1 MNKIFKVIWSKARC
15 CYIVA
20 SELANGNSKVGTSG
34 AVRKARRSAT
44 GLCALQIALLS
55 SFIAFAPMNDAF
67 AAVEEITGMGN
78 IVATTDT
85 DGKAIITIKDDVTFT
100 SVTAGTVTVGGTTI
114 NSSGISTNGKI
125 TGVMAGTANTDAVN
139 YEQLTTTN
147 TNVSNL
153 TDRMGTAE
161 GDIATNTTAISALDA
176 RMGTAE
182 STLKYFKANSSG
194 TSDDAVATGLDSI
207 AIGKNANSIGVNSIT
222 MGKGAAT
229 NGAGAIA
236 IGDTSNADEE
246 DAIAI
251 GKEAEALG
259 VSSIAMG
266 DGAQGRDVNAI
277 ALGTGADAK
286 KEDSVAIG
294 TASTTTGVGG
304 VAVGKGTTAGVDGVA
319 LGTSTSAGGNAVALG
334 NTSSATGSSAAMGNN
349 AVAGGASTIAIG
361 SGSRTAGAN
370 DIAMGTGAGVGTTGG
385 DSANL
390 QHDRIAIGTN
400 AGQNGSGNENIALG
414 YKAGNDVDGD
424 GNVAI
429 GSMAGTNVNG
439 DYNTSIGYMA
449 NTEVD
454 SSGNVISSIGSHTT
468 AIGAHTIAVAGA
480 TAVGDRAKATGEN
493 SVAVGYGAKAEG
505 GSAIAIGQT
514 AQASDN
520 SIALGDASFA
530 NQSISSGISYL
541 TNVVAGS
548 SGVVSVGSDTVKRR
562 IVNVAD
568 GSEGNDAVNVNQLKA
583 AQTKVA
589 EFIGGNVTLA
599 ADGSYTSITL
609 KDTSNVE
616 HTYSTLA
623 EAMGAVTTGQIE
635 VATAGVVKYSDANQ
649 TNIILGDG
657 TATGGATISKLKDA
671 TKADQAV
678 NLGQMNTAIE
688 ASRIKY
694 YSVNSTISANRDN
707 SGAAGLNSMAIG
719 PAAKAEGEQ
728 SISLGINTK
737 SEGRNSIVIG
747 NAESPT
753 TTKQAVAYNESGI
766 AIGTA
771 ASSRGEHSIA
781 FGYYAETEPQNSDLT
796 SHDAI
801 AIGTK
806 AQATADRAVA
816 LGKEAVASAKD
827 AFAQGSNAAA
837 QGEQSIAVGT
847 DSNVEGPKSMAV
859 GSKNTVDGAS
869 SGAFGTTMNGGNG
882 AANNVAGDNTYVVGN
897 ANGTVSANNSSIIGN
912 ENKLGDSYLG
922 TDGLRHG
929 VPADKVGILGSDNKV
944 TASESSVIG
953 YNNTLGK
960 EGTNTYNFAVKSGV
974 MGSDNIVTG
983 DGNRVIGN
991 DNNDG
996 DKSQVFIL
1004 GNSVTAG
1011 LANSVYLGDSSSYVV
1026 AGTTTSGDQAYGS
1039 LTVGTTTYNFAGAT
1053 PAGVVTVGGIGSE
1066 RRIQNVAAGLV
1077 TAGSTDAVNG
1087 SQLYALTRPL
1097 KFKGDNSTV
1106 ISRGS
1111 DEQLNIV
1118 GGANQANLSDNN
1130 IGVIGDGT
1138 TLNIKLAKD
1147 LTGLTSVTTGTTVMN
1162 NNGITMGGG
1171 VSLTTTDG
1179 LNNGGKTI
1187 TNVAPG
1193 TAGTDAV
1200 NVNQLNTA
1208 ATKATTTVSAGSNI
1222 NVTPTTAADGHT
1234 EYNVKLKD
1242 TVTLGTGVNQVTMDG
1257 TTGTISAGT
1266 GTNQVVFN
1274 GVTGQGSVGK
1284 VNINGSVGRVGGL
1297 TNTDWGPGYTMV
1309 SGQAATED
1317 QLQKATQGLTN
1328 AGLNFAGNTGS
1339 TNKKLGET
1347 MTIQGGYTGTAASDE
1362 NVKTVVNTDGTMSI
1376 QLAKDA
1382 KFDSVT
1388 TGDTVINNNGL
1399 TIGTGATAIII
1410 NKGNINMGDNI
1421 IHGVADGVDG
1431 KDAVNK
1437 DQLDKAAAGS
1447 KTTVSAGSNIYVT
1460 KTDGADGE
1468 PDNYEVSLKDK
1479 ITLGTT
1485 PENQVTIDGTTGTIS
1500 AGANIAF
1507 NGVTGMGNIGNIKF
1521 DGSGSVGE
1529 ISGLTNTTIVAGV
1542 TGEGTRAGVAATEG
1556 QLKALN
1562 NIIDGGLNF
1571 AGDDYVSTDSNTVI
1585 NKKLGEQL
1593 NIIGGETTLASGGP
1607 AKNIKTAKNAAG
1619 DLEIILGSELE
1630 LNKVTMGNTYLDEN
1644 GLYFGG
1650 YGPTNVYLTKDGGL
1664 HNGGYTITG
1673 VGNGIND
1680 DDAVNMS
1687 QLKDATA
1694 VATTTVS
1701 DGKNTTV
1708 TSKLNDN
1715 GSTDYQ
1721 VNLNDNSTLGSQDGT
1736 GNYVNINGTDGKI
1749 VVAGEN
1755 GNKITID
1762 GNKGEIGGLTNTDFV
1777 VGTTGEGD
1785 RAGVAA
1791 TEGQLKDIYDNL
1803 DGKIEQNKTD
1813 ITNLDNR
1820 VTKNEGDIANI
1831 QGDIEK
1837 IENRVTKV
1845 EGDTIKSGAI
1855 DENTGKI
1862 SLERNDGT
1870 SFELEGTLSDESLQ
1884 GGNDDGLGNYKA
1896 DADGKVTMQVKDKYS
1911 GEERDVTIADVASK
1925 AKLDDLT
1932 GAVGVGSKD
1941 EMKDKYKDTNYIK
1954 DADDM
1959 AGADVILDKEIKNNS
1974 DRLDQQGDQINNLNN
1989 SVNRLGNRVDKVGAG
2004 AAALAALHPL
2014 DFDPDEKLTFAAG
2027 VGNYRGETA
2036 ASIGAFYRPDEKV
2049 MLSLGG
2055 TVGNGENMVNMGV
2068 SFALDRTSNVNNS
2081 KVALAK
2087 EVVDLRKQVAD
2098 LTLLVMQNVGQGREN
2113 LDVNRLFPDVAENHW
2128 AYEYVADLAKQGI
2141 IEGYPDGNFGGDRMM
2156 TRYEFAAMLYRAME
2170 KGANVDSKI
2179 INEFEA
2185 ELGRIRVDRIS
2196 GQDDDKHKV
2205 ERVRVNGGKTRDK
2218 YGSEIAAQ

>member
-480 TAVGDRAKATGEN
+480 TAVGDSAKATGEN

-671 TKADQAV
+671 TTADQAV

-719 PAAKAEGEQ
+719 PAAKAKGEQ

-1297 TNTDWGPGYTMV
+1297 TNTD
-1309 SGQAATED
+1309 
-1317 QLQKATQGLTN
+1317 
-1328 AGLNFAGNTGS
+1328 
-1339 TNKKLGET
+1339 
-1347 MTIQGGYTGTAASDE
+1347 
-1362 NVKTVVNTDGTMSI
+1362 
-1376 QLAKDA
+1376 
-1382 KFDSVT
+1382 
-1388 TGDTVINNNGL
+1388 
-1399 TIGTGATAIII
+1399 
-1410 NKGNINMGDNI
+1410 
-1421 IHGVADGVDG
+1421 
-1431 KDAVNK
+1431 
-1437 DQLDKAAAGS
+1437 
-1447 KTTVSAGSNIYVT
+1447 
-1460 KTDGADGE
+1460 
-1468 PDNYEVSLKDK
+1468 
-1479 ITLGTT
+1479 
-1485 PENQVTIDGTTGTIS
+1485 
-1500 AGANIAF
+1500 
-1507 NGVTGMGNIGNIKF
+1507 
-1521 DGSGSVGE
+1521 
-1529 ISGLTNTTIVAGV
+1529 
-1542 TGEGTRAGVAATEG
+1542 
-1556 QLKALN
+1556 
-1562 NIIDGGLNF
+1562 
-1571 AGDDYVSTDSNTVI
+1571 
-1585 NKKLGEQL
+1585 
-1593 NIIGGETTLASGGP
+1593 
-1607 AKNIKTAKNAAG
+1607 
-1619 DLEIILGSELE
+1619 
-1630 LNKVTMGNTYLDEN
+1630 
-1644 GLYFGG
+1644 
-1650 YGPTNVYLTKDGGL
+1650 
-1664 HNGGYTITG
+1664 
-1673 VGNGIND
+1673 
-1680 DDAVNMS
+1680 
-1687 QLKDATA
+1687 
-1694 VATTTVS
+1694 
-1701 DGKNTTV
+1701 
-1708 TSKLNDN
+1708 
-1715 GSTDYQ
+1715 YQ

-1932 GAVGVGSKD
+1932 DAVGVGSKD

>member
-1 MNKIFKVIWSKARC
+1 M
-15 CYIVA
+15 
-20 SELANGNSKVGTSG
+20 GDG
-34 AVRKARRSAT
+34 AKGQA
-44 GLCALQIALLS
+44 
-55 SFIAFAPMNDAF
+55 
-67 AAVEEITGMGN
+67 
-78 IVATTDT
+78 
-85 DGKAIITIKDDVTFT
+85 
-100 SVTAGTVTVGGTTI
+100 
-114 NSSGISTNGKI
+114 
-125 TGVMAGTANTDAVN
+125 ANTV
-139 YEQLTTTN
+139 
-147 TNVSNL
+147 
-153 TDRMGTAE
+153 
-161 GDIATNTTAISALDA
+161 
-176 RMGTAE
+176 
-182 STLKYFKANSSG
+182 
-194 TSDDAVATGLDSI
+194 
-207 AIGKNANSIGVNSIT
+207 AIGKGVEAIGANSIAMGQSAIANS
-222 MGKGAAT
+222 AS
-229 NGAGAIA
+229 AIA
-236 IGDTSNADEE
+236 IGD
-246 DAIAI
+246 
-251 GKEAEALG
+251 
-259 VSSIAMG
+259 
-266 DGAQGRDVNAI
+266 GAQGPGANA
-277 ALGTGADAK
+277 
-286 KEDSVAIG
+286 
-294 TASTTTGVGG
+294 
-304 VAVGKGTTAGVDGVA
+304 VAVGKNTNAAGNAVA
-319 LGTSTSAGGNAVALG
+319 LGTSADAAGNAVALG

-361 SGSRTAGAN
+361 SGSRTSGSN
-370 DIAMGTGAGVGTTGG
+370 DIAMGTGAGVGTAGG
-385 DSANL
+385 APSNL

-400 AGQNGSGNENIALG
+400 AGQNGAGNENIAVG
-414 YKAGNDVDGD
+414 YKAGNNVNGD
-424 GNVAI
+424 GNVAM
-429 GSMAGTNVNG
+429 GSMAGAKVDG
-439 DYNTSIGYMA
+439 DNNTSIGYMA

-454 SSGNVISSIGSHTT
+454 SFGNVISEIGSHST
-468 AIGAHTIAVAGA
+468 AIGAETRAKAGA
-480 TAVGDRAKATGEN
+480 TAVGDSAKATGQN

-505 GSAIAIGQT
+505 ASAIAIGQT
-514 AQASDN
+514 AQATDN

-530 NQSISSGISYL
+530 NQSISNGTSYL
-541 TNVVAGS
+541 TNVAAGS

-568 GSEGNDAVNVNQLKA
+568 GSQGNDAVNVNQLKA
-583 AQTKVA
+583 AQQSVA
-589 EFIGGNVTLA
+589 NFIGGGVTLNA
-599 ADGSYTSITL
+599 NGTYSTITL
-609 KDTSNVE
+609 LDTSNVP

-623 EAMGAVTTGQIE
+623 AALGAVTNQQIQ
-635 VATAGVVKYSDANQ
+635 VATADSVTY
-649 TNIILGDG
+649 TDG
-657 TATGGATISKLKDA
+657 TKTSIDINNATINNVGNA
-671 TKADQAV
+671 TLGHQAV

-707 SGAAGLNSMAIG
+707 SGAAGLNAMAIG

-728 SISLGINTK
+728 SISIGINTK

-747 NAESPT
+747 NANSPT
-753 TTKQAVAYNESGI
+753 DTKQAVAYNESGI

-771 ASSRGEHSIA
+771 ASSKGEHSIA
-781 FGYYAETEPQNSDLT
+781 FGYYAETQPQNSDLT

-806 AQATADRAVA
+806 AQATADRGVA
-816 LGKEAVASAKD
+816 LGKEAVASAED
-827 AFAQGSNAAA
+827 AFAQGSKANAT
-837 QGEQSIAVGT
+837 GEQSIAVGT
-847 DSNVEGPKSMAV
+847 DSKVKGSKSMAV

-869 SGAFGTTMNGGNG
+869 SGAFGTTMDGGNG
-882 AANNVAGDNTYVVGN
+882 AANNVSGSNTYVVGN
-897 ANGTVSANNSSIIGN
+897 ANGSVSANNSSIIGN

-960 EGTNTYNFAVKSGV
+960 EGTNTYNFAVRSGV
-974 MGSDNIVTG
+974 MGSNNTVTG

-996 DKSQVFIL
+996 DKSSVFIL

-1026 AGTTTSGDQAYGS
+1026 AGTTTSGNQAYGS
-1039 LTVGTTTYNFAGAT
+1039 LTVDTKTYTFAGAT
-1053 PAGVVTVGGIGSE
+1053 PAGVVTVGGINSE

-1097 KFKGDNSTV
+1097 GFQGDTGTEV
-1106 ISRGS
+1106 KRGS
-1111 DEQLNIV
+1111 DQTLGVV
-1118 GGANQANLSDNN
+1118 GGATGTLTTGN
-1130 IGVIGDGT
+1130 IGVVSDAAT
-1138 TLNIKLAKD
+1138 NKLTIKLSEN
-1147 LTGLTSVTTGTTVMN
+1147 LTGLNSIKFKTGSVELNAG
-1162 NNGITMGGG
+1162 
-1171 VSLTTTDG
+1171 G
-1179 LNNGGKTI
+1179 LNNGGNKI
-1187 TNVAPG
+1187 TNVATG
-1193 TAGTDAV
+1193 TAGSDAV
-1200 NVNQLNTA
+1200 NVDQLNTA
-1208 ATKATTTVSAGSNI
+1208 AAKATTTVSAGSNI
-1222 NVTPTTAADGHT
+1222 TVTPTTAGDGHKD
-1234 EYNVKLKD
+1234 YNVKLND
-1242 TVTLGTGVNQVTMDG
+1242 TVTLGTAGNQVTIDG

-1266 GTNQVVFN
+1266 GTNQVLFN

-1297 TNTDWGPGYTMV
+1297 TNTDWGPGYTMVSGQAATEDQLKKVDDKVLQGLNFEGNEGGSINRQLGEKLNIVGGATTLDDSTTYQNIKTVKNGTDTLEIQLEDDLKLDSVTTGNTVMNTSGITITGGANGPVSLTNAGLNNGNNKIINVAAGTNATDAVNLSQLQNATAGAKTTVSAGSNINVTKNDGVGGNPDDYEVSLKDTVTLGTDPSKQITIDGTTGQITSGAVTINTGGNGTINNLTNTDWGPGYTVV

-1362 NVKTVVNTDGTMSI
+1362 NVKTVVNADGTMSI

-1399 TIGTGATAIII
+1399 TINQGGGKVIKIT
-1410 NKGNINMGDNI
+1410 KGDINMGDNI

-1437 DQLDKAAAGS
+1437 DQLDTAAAAA
-1447 KTTVSAGSNIYVT
+1447 KTTVSQGSNITVT
-1460 KTDGADGE
+1460 STTDPDDGHT
-1468 PDNYEVSLKDK
+1468 DYNVKLND
-1479 ITLGTT
+1479 TVVLGSGV
-1485 PENQVTIDGTTGTIS
+1485 NQVTMDGTTGTIT
-1500 AGANIAF
+1500 AGDKFAV
-1507 NGVTGMGNIGNIKF
+1507 NGVTGMGNIGNIQF

-1529 ISGLTNTTIVAGV
+1529 IKGLTNTTIVSGV
-1542 TGEGTRAGVAATEG
+1542 TGEGARAGVAATEG

-1571 AGDDYVSTDSNTVI
+1571 AGDDYNSTDPNTVI
-1585 NKKLGEQL
+1585 NKKLGQQL
-1593 NIIGGETTLASGGP
+1593 NIVGGETDLGGGDT
-1607 AKNIKTAKNAAG
+1607 AKNIRTAKNAAG
-1619 DLEIILGSELE
+1619 DLEIILNDELE
-1630 LNKVTMGNTYLDEN
+1630 LNKVTMGNTYLDES

-1650 YGPTNVYLTKDGGL
+1650 YGDTNVYITKAGGL
-1664 HNGGYTITG
+1664 HNGGHTITG
-1673 VGNGIND
+1673 VGDGVND

-1687 QLKDATA
+1687 QLKDAAAAAKTS
-1694 VATTTVS
+1694 VSNTDGNITINKTTDPV
-1701 DGKNTTV
+1701 DGH
-1708 TSKLNDN
+1708 
-1715 GSTDYQ
+1715 TDYELGLGDKI
-1721 VNLNDNSTLGSQDGT
+1721 NIGDGSESGGKSTG
-1736 GNYVNINGTDGKI
+1736 
-1749 VVAGEN
+1749 
-1755 GNKITID
+1755 ITID
-1762 GNKGEIGGLTNTDFV
+1762 GKKGEIGGLSNTEFV
-1777 VGTTGEGD
+1777 DGTTGVGD

-1791 TEGQLKDIYDNL
+1791 TEGQLKDMYDDL
-1803 DGKIEQNKTD
+1803 DGKIEQNTTD
-1813 ITNLDNR
+1813 ITNI
-1820 VTKNEGDIANI
+1820 KNEITDI
-1831 QGDIEK
+1831 QGDITD
-1837 IENRVTKV
+1837 IQ
-1845 EGDTIKSGAI
+1845 GDITTIQGDMIKGGAI
-1855 DENTGKI
+1855 TDDGKI
-1862 SLERNDGT
+1862 NLYKDSDYEVDDEGNKTLKDDAT
-1870 SFELEGTLSDESLQ
+1870 PIKLDGTLSDESLQ
-1884 GGNDDGLGNYKA
+1884 AGNDDGNGNYKA
-1896 DADGKVTMQVKDKYS
+1896 NDAGTVTMKVKDKYS
-1911 GEERDVTIADVASK
+1911 GAERDVTIADVASK
-1925 AKLDDLT
+1925 AKFDDLT
-1932 GAVGVGSKD
+1932 GAVGVVSKED
-1941 EMKDKYKDTNYIK
+1941 MKDKYKETNYIK

-1959 AGADVILDKEIKNNS
+1959 AGADIILDREIKNNS
-1974 DRLDQQGDQINNLNN
+1974 DRLDQQGNQINNLNN